1 MSATASDLSADLAA
15 LRPRPDLGA
24 TLWRHPALVLRF
36 YQPAVAFALR
46 ATEGRRRVLDV
57 GCGYG
62 TVALELAR
70 AGHEVTAIDASAD
83 ACAVARRT
91 LTGVEATVL
100 EASFGTDELHE
111 GSFDAIRF
119 GRSLH
124 HMDDVG
130 AAAERAAL
138 LLAPG
143 GVVVV
148 DEFCAERI
156 DRATASWL
164 ASITDSLTRANVV
177 PEGAGLTDAEE
188 IVRTWTAKR
197 EQHKLATGEQMWR
210 ALEARFMLEEPRW
223 FPYLWKEPAKHVE
236 DAQRAALVAHQL
248 EAAEASLIAAE
259 TLPGVAFR
267 TVGAVR

>member
-1 MSATASDLSADLAA
+1 MSATASDLVADLAA

-24 TLWRHPALVLRF
+24 TLWRHPALVLRL

-46 ATEGRRRVLDV
+46 TCEGRRRVLDV
-57 GCGYG
+57 GTGYG

-70 AGHEVTAIDASAD
+70 AGHEVTAIDASPE

-91 LTGVEATVL
+91 LESVEATVI
-100 EASFGTDELHE
+100 EGAFGTDDLRD

-124 HMDDVG
+124 HMDDVA

-143 GVVVV
+143 GVVVI

-156 DRATASWL
+156 DSATATWL
-164 ASITDSLTRANVV
+164 ASISTSLAK
-177 PEGAGLTDAEE
+177 AGVIPDGTGLGEADA
-188 IVRTWTAKR
+188 ILRTWGEKR
-197 EQHKLATGEQMWR
+197 EHHRLHSGEQMWR
-210 ALEARFMLEEPRW
+210 ALEPRFVLEEPRW
-223 FPYLWKEPAKHVE
+223 VPYLWKEPAKHVE
-236 DAQRAALVAHQL
+236 DAHRAALVAHQV
-248 EAAEASLIAAE
+248 EAAEAALIASE
-259 TLPGVAFR
+259 TIPGVAFR
-267 TVGAVR
+267 TVGTVC

>member
-1 MSATASDLSADLAA
+1 MSAIVSDLMADLAA
-15 LRPRPDLGA
+15 LRPRPDLEA
-24 TLWRHPALVLRF
+24 TIWRHPALVLRF
-36 YQPAVAFALR
+36 YQPAAAFALR
-46 ATEGRRRVLDV
+46 STEGRRRVLDV

-70 AGHEVTAIDASAD
+70 AGHEVTALDASD
-83 ACAVARRT
+83 EMCAVARRT
-91 LTGVEATVL
+91 LAGVEAAVVH
-100 EASFGTDELHE
+100 ASFGSDELHE

-124 HMDDVG
+124 HMADVG

-164 ASITDSLTRANVV
+164 ASISASLTKAGVM
-177 PEGAGLTDAEE
+177 PSGAGLTDADE
-188 IVRTWTAKR
+188 IVRTWSEKR
-197 EQHKLATGEQMWR
+197 EQHKLMTGEQMWR
-210 ALEARFMLEEPRW
+210 ALEARFVLAEPLW
-223 FPYLWKEPAKHVE
+223 YPYLWQEPSKHVE
-236 DAQRAALVAHQL
+236 DAQRAALVAHQV
-248 EAAEASLIAAE
+248 EAAEAALIASD
-259 TLPGVAFR
+259 TIPGVAFR
-267 TVGAVR
+267 TSGTVR

>member
-1 MSATASDLSADLAA
+1 VGAIVSDLMADLAA

-24 TLWRHPALVLRF
+24 TLWRHPALVLRL

-46 ATEGRRRVLDV
+46 ATEGRRRVLEV

-70 AGHEVTAIDASAD
+70 AGHEVTALDASEEV
-83 ACAVARRT
+83 CGVARRT
-91 LTGVEATVL
+91 LAGVEAAVIH
-100 EASFGTDELHE
+100 APFGGDELHE

-143 GVVVV
+143 GVVVI
-148 DEFCAERI
+148 DEFCGERI
-156 DRATASWL
+156 DRATATWL
-164 ASITDSLTRANVV
+164 ASIAGSLTTAGVIPAGV
-177 PEGAGLTDAEE
+177 GLTDADE
-188 IVRTWTAKR
+188 ILRLWTEKR
-197 EQHKLATGEQMWR
+197 GQHLLMTGEQMWR
-210 ALEARFMLEEPRW
+210 ALEARFVLDEPSW
-223 FPYLWKEPAKHVE
+223 YPYLWQEAAKHVS
-236 DAQRAALVAHQL
+236 DAQRAALVAHQV
-248 EAAEASLIAAE
+248 EAAEAALIAAG
-259 TLPGVAFR
+259 TIPGVAFR
-267 TVGAVR
+267 TAGTVR

>member
-1 MSATASDLSADLAA
+1 MTASDLVADLAA

-24 TLWRHPALVLRF
+24 TLWRHPALILRL

-46 ATEGRRRVLDV
+46 SCDGRRRVLDV
-57 GCGYG
+57 GAGYG

-70 AGHEVTAIDASAD
+70 AGHEVTAIDASPE
-83 ACAVARRT
+83 ACAIARRT
-91 LTGVEATVL
+91 LDGVEATVI
-100 EASFGTDELHE
+100 EGAFGGDDLRD

-124 HMDDVG
+124 HMDDVD

-143 GVVVV
+143 GVVVI

-164 ASITDSLTRANVV
+164 ASIATSLTKAGVI
-177 PEGAGLTDAEE
+177 PSGTGLTDADE
-188 IVRTWTAKR
+188 VLRTWTEKR
-197 EQHKLATGEQMWR
+197 GHHHLRSGEQMWR
-210 ALEARFMLEEPRW
+210 ALEPRFLLQEPQW
-223 FPYLWKEPAKHVE
+223 VPYLWKEPAKHVE
-236 DAQRAALVAHQL
+236 DPQRAALVAHQL
-248 EAAEASLIAAE
+248 EAAEAALIASE
-259 TLPGVAFR
+259 TIPGVAFR
-267 TVGAVR
+267 TVGTVR

>member
-1 MSATASDLSADLAA
+1 MSATASDLVADLAA

-24 TLWRHPALVLRF
+24 TLWRHPALILRL

-46 ATEGRRRVLDV
+46 SCEGRRRVLDV
-57 GCGYG
+57 GAGYG

-70 AGHEVTAIDASAD
+70 AGHEVTALDASPE
-83 ACAVARRT
+83 ACAIARRT
-91 LTGVEATVL
+91 LDGAEATVI
-100 EASFGTDELHE
+100 EGAFGAEDLRD

-124 HMDDVG
+124 HMADVD

-143 GVVVV
+143 GVVVI

-164 ASITDSLTRANVV
+164 ASIATSLTKAGVI
-177 PEGAGLTDAEE
+177 GAG
-188 IVRTWTAKR
+188 
-197 EQHKLATGEQMWR
+197 TGLDR
-210 ALEARFMLEEPRW
+210 RRRGAPDVDREAR
-223 FPYLWKEPAKHVE
+223 A
-236 DAQRAALVAHQL
+236 ARAAHRRADVARAR
-248 EAAEASLIAAE
+248 AAVPAPGAAA
-259 TLPGVAFR
+259 GAR
-267 TVGAVR
+267 TCGRSRRSTSRTRNGRRSSRISSRPPRPR

>member
-1 MSATASDLSADLAA
+1 MSATASDLVADLAA

-24 TLWRHPALVLRF
+24 TLWRHPALILRL
-36 YQPAVAFALR
+36 YQPAVTFALR
-46 ATEGRRRVLDV
+46 SCEGRRRVLDV
-57 GCGYG
+57 GTGYG

-70 AGHEVTAIDASAD
+70 AGHEVTAIDSSPE

-91 LTGVEATVL
+91 LDGAGATL
-100 EASFGTDELHE
+100 IEGTFGTDDLRD

-124 HMDDVG
+124 HMEDVN

-143 GVVVV
+143 GVVVI

-164 ASITDSLTRANVV
+164 ASIASSLQKAGVIG
-177 PEGAGLTDAEE
+177 EGTGLTDADE
-188 IVRTWTAKR
+188 VLRTWGEKR
-197 EQHKLATGEQMWR
+197 DQHRLHTGEQMWR
-210 ALEARFMLEEPRW
+210 ALEPRFVLEEPRW
-223 FPYLWKEPAKHVE
+223 VPYLWKEPAKHVE
-236 DAQRAALVAHQL
+236 DPHRAALVAHQV
-248 EAAEASLIAAE
+248 EAAEAALIASE
-259 TLPGVAFR
+259 TIPGVAFR
-267 TVGAVR
+267 TVGTVR